1 MFTGIVTEVGSVVDV
16 SPTDGGLRF
25 DIKSPGTAHDAGIG
39 DSIAVNGVCL
49 TATALTGSGFVCE
62 AILETVERTALGDLA
77 AGSLVNLER
86 PMAATGR
93 FDGYI
98 VQGHVDG
105 VGTVAEV
112 VPEGASRRIR
122 IDIASDLARYTVEK
136 GSITID
142 GTSLT
147 LTAVSPPSADPAW
160 VEVALI
166 PHTLDNTV
174 FGHRTPG
181 DRVNIEVDILAKYV
195 ERMTEMKR

>member
-1 MFTGIVTEVGSVVDV
+1 MFTGIVTEVGSIVDV

-25 DIKSPGTAHDAGIG
+25 DIKAPDTARDATIG

-62 AILETVERTALGDLA
+62 AIPETVERTALRDLA
-77 AGSLVNLER
+77 AGSFVNLER
-86 PMAATGR
+86 PLAAAGR
-93 FDGYI
+93 FDGHI

-105 VGTVAEV
+105 VGTVANV
-112 VPEGASRRIR
+112 VPEGASHRIR
-122 IDIASDLARYTVEK
+122 IDIPSDLARYTVEK
-136 GSITID
+136 GSVAID

-147 LTAVSPPSADPAW
+147 LTAVSPPLADATW
-160 VEVALI
+160 IEVALI

-174 FGHRTPG
+174 LGSRTVG
-181 DRVNIEVDILAKYV
+181 DRVNIEVDILAKYA